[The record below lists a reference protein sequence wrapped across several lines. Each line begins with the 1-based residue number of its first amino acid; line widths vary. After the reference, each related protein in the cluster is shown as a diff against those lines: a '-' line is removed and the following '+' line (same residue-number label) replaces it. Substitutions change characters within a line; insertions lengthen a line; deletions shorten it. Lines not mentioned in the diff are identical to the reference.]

1 MSRPAT
7 EPAPSVPRLSSGR
20 LRLRL
25 RYKLVLFLAV
35 ATAIVFALYSWQ
47 TIRYFDASILRAM
60 EQASVADS
68 NEIRGVL
75 EEQMLSKDRK
85 ALFRLVRVIGQAPG
99 VAWVG
104 IADVHGTAK
113 VSSDPGPGF
122 RRLDEDS
129 VEGRQLQAW
138 REAAGGQAVTLHLDG
153 GSVLRT
159 LLPLPNAKAC
169 QRCHSPT
176 SQVNGMLI
184 IDRSLSPLRQTIAIS
199 ERRLALGGA
208 ILLVLL
214 LGIMGLA
221 VERTVL
227 LRVERLR
234 VAARSLGSGDLAAR
248 AQDGSLDELGDLAR
262 DFDDMAQRLESAMHA
277 LAAQRRQL
285 EELVNGIADGVLLL
299 DLDGRVLT
307 VNRAIAGRIRGGPP
321 VPGTAYRDLVRAA
334 GIEIPESA
342 RLPAE
347 RALASGDLEKEVV
360 RTSGERTEELYAQP
374 LRSPDGKTVAVI
386 EVWRDI
392 TDRRELE
399 AGLEQSER
407 LAALG
412 VLASSIAHEVGNPL
426 AAIITAVDGLLAR
439 LADGSEASSRELQDY
454 LEIVRKQVFRC
465 NTVTE
470 RLLGFA
476 RLPGGGD
483 ETIDVGKAAREVLA
497 LVGHEARAQRVEC
510 EVRAPGPVLAVAPA
524 MLVEQVFLNLVLNAL
539 KAMPSGGRLVV
550 EARAGGDGVAVSFSD
565 TGPGIPKEVGK
576 RLFQPFHRA
585 RRDRSGTGLGLFI
598 SQTLVARAGGTI
610 ELDSRPGKGT
620 TFVVRLRRAAEA
632 TAPPPPD
639 RLAGVTT

>member
-1 MSRPAT
+1 MIRSVS
-7 EPAPSVPRLSSGR
+7 EPAQPAPTRSPRR

-35 ATAIVFALYSWQ
+35 GTVVVFALYSWQ
-47 TIRYFDASILRAM
+47 TIRYFDASILSAM
-60 EQASVADS
+60 EQASIADS

-75 EEQMLSKDRK
+75 EEQMLSEDRR
-85 ALFRLVRVIGQAPG
+85 ALFRLVQLIGQAPG
-99 VAWVG
+99 VSWVG

-113 VSSDPGPGF
+113 VSSDPGPGL

-129 VEGRQLQAW
+129 VERRQLDAW
-138 REAAGGQAVTLHLDG
+138 REAVAAQAVTLHQG
-153 GSVLRT
+153 GGTVLRT
-159 LLPLPNAKAC
+159 LLPLPNQKAC

-176 SQVNGMLI
+176 SKVNGMLI
-184 IDRSLSPLRQTIAIS
+184 IDRSLTPLRQTIATS

-208 ILLVLL
+208 ILLALL

-234 VAARSLGSGDLAAR
+234 VAARSLGSGDLGAR
-248 AQDGSLDELGDLAR
+248 AQDGSRDELGDLAR

-285 EELVNGIADGVLLL
+285 EELVNGIADGVVLL
-299 DLDGRVLT
+299 DCEGRVLT
-307 VNRAIAGRIRGGPP
+307 VNRAIARRVPGGPP
-321 VPGTAYRDLVRAA
+321 APGAAYRDLVRAA
-334 GIEIPESA
+334 GIEVSDGA

-347 RALASGDLEKEVV
+347 RSLASGALEKEVV

-439 LADGSEASSRELQDY
+439 LADGSAASSLELRDY

-483 ETIDVGKAAREVLA
+483 VTIDVAAAAREVLA

-510 EVRAPGPVLAVAPA
+510 EVRAPGPVLATAPA

-539 KAMPSGGRLVV
+539 KAMPSGGRLLV
-550 EARAGGDGVAVSFSD
+550 EATGGDGGVAVSFSD
-565 TGPGIPKEVGK
+565 TGPGIPAEVGK
-576 RLFQPFHRA
+576 HLFQPF
-585 RRDRSGTGLGLFI
+585 RRPRQERGGTGLGLFI
-598 SQTLVARAGGTI
+598 SQALVARAGGAI
-610 ELDSRPGKGT
+610 AVESRPGKGT

-632 TAPPPPD
+632 MPLPAD
-639 RLAGVTT
+639 SRAGATT